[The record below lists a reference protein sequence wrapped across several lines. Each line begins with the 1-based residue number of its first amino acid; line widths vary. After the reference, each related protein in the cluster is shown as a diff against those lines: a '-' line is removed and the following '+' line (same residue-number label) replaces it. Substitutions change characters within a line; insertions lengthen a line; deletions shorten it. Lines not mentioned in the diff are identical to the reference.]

1 MKSALFGKVFLHELR
16 VLIADRTLLLV
27 GSLLVA
33 LVLYGFYNGY
43 QETLQREHAAQELAK
58 KQADKHAENITTL
71 RALLGGE
78 QKPDPFANPFD
89 PASVGGGMEMR
100 YATLPTLALS
110 PLAFGQSD
118 MLPNYYKVTDRSKAS
133 FMYDTEIE
141 NPWNL
146 LSGHFDITF
155 VLVYLFPLIIFA
167 LSYNLLTVERE
178 QGTLRM
184 LLSQPLSLAILVAGK
199 LLVRALPV
207 LLIMAVLPLLL
218 LGVLRPQL
226 FQADQLPAVLGWLG
240 LVLAYGGFWFAL
252 ALLVNIIGRS
262 SATNALAL
270 MAAWV
275 LFVLVI
281 PVVLNIVVGLLSP
294 APSRI
299 ELATKTRLITIEGL
313 NRYHDKLSSDYRF
326 TQDPEVLLPRDGKI
340 EVAPRRQAQFL
351 IQRDV
356 DKEIQRVLNEFSTQ
370 LAVQQMLVER
380 FGWISPAIVTYEGM
394 AAIAGN
400 GAARYLE
407 FQQQVDRFHERWKEY
422 FEPRLLNSIAMTE
435 QDYAEMPHFE
445 WAEVPVQVSGILKRL
460 LLLVIPALIVIA
472 FAIRRMRRFSVV

>member
-43 QETLQREHAAQELAK
+43 QETLQREHAAGELAQ
-58 KQADKHAENITTL
+58 KQADKHANNITTL
-71 RALLGGE
+71 RALLSGE

-89 PASVGGGMEMR
+89 PASVGSGMEMR
-100 YATLPTLALS
+100 YVTLPTLALS

-118 MLPNYYKVTDRSKAS
+118 MLPNYYKVTNRSKAS

-184 LLSQPLSLAILVAGK
+184 LLSQPLSLITLIAGK

-207 LLIMAVLPLLL
+207 LLIMALLPLLL
-218 LGVLRPQL
+218 LGILRPSL
-226 FQADQLPAVLGWLG
+226 WQADQLPAVLGWLG
-240 LVLAYGGFWFAL
+240 LVLGYGGFWFAL

-270 MAAWV
+270 MASWV
-275 LFVLVI
+275 LLVLVI
-281 PVVLNIVVGLLSP
+281 PVVLNIVVGLASP

-299 ELATKTRLITIEGL
+299 ELATKTRLITIAGL
-313 NRYHDKLSSDYRF
+313 NRYNDKLSSDYRF
-326 TQDPEVLLPRDGKI
+326 TQDPTVLLPKDGKI
-340 EVAPRRQAQFL
+340 AVAPRRQAQFL

-356 DKEIQRVLNEFSTQ
+356 DKEIQKVLQEFSHQ
-370 LAVQQMLVER
+370 LAAQQSLVER
-380 FGWISPAIVTYEGM
+380 FGWISPAIVVYEGM

-400 GAARYLE
+400 GAGRYLD
-407 FQQQVDRFHERWKEY
+407 FQQQVDQFHERWKQY
-422 FEPRLLNSIAMTE
+422 FEPKLLEGIAITE
-435 QDYAEMPHFE
+435 QDYAEMPRFE
-445 WAEVPVQVSGILKRL
+445 WQEAPIQTSSILKRL
-460 LLLVIPALIVIA
+460 LLIAVPALLVLLFGLSRI
-472 FAIRRMRRFSVV
+472 RRFSVV